1 MRHRGEKNITEDI
14 HYESLSTE
22 TDGEAEDSGA
32 SDERADIDAE
42 HRKNDQ
48 FLQALTRSPH
58 PNSRSIDT
66 I

>member
-14 HYESLSTE
+14 HYEGLSTE

-42 HRKNDQ
+42 PVSVFCAGTD
-48 FLQALTRSPH
+48 LE
-58 PNSRSIDT
+58 
-66 I
+66 